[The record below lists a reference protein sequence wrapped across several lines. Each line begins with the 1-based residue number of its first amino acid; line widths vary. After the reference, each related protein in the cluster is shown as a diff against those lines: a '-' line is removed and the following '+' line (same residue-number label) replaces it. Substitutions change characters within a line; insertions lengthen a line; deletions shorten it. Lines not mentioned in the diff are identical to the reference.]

1 MTADQ
6 YLNQRLVVESVD
18 RGPYSPVRGVQTT
31 LKPILALWA
40 SGYLNSIEPS
50 GSFAKGT
57 ANAGGTD
64 IDLFLS
70 LSSITPIALKEVYWS
85 LFNAMKEAGYTPR
98 AQGVSIGVRVGA
110 YDVDLVPAKR
120 QDQYG
125 SDHSLYRSKT
135 GTWTKTN
142 VARHIAMVSGSG
154 RTSEIRLLKL
164 WRQRHGLDFPSFYL
178 ELVAIDALHR
188 KPVGALADNTLAALT
203 YIRDYITSARFI
215 DPANSANIISD
226 DLSNSEKATLAAA
239 AGAALKASN
248 WNQIVG

>member
-6 YLNQRLVVESVD
+6 YLLQRLAAEAVD
-18 RGPYSPVRGVQTT
+18 TGPYSPVRSVQTT
-31 LKPILALWA
+31 LTSILSRWA
-40 SGYLNSIEPS
+40 AGYLNTVEPS

-57 ANAGGTD
+57 ANASGTD

-70 LSSITPIALKEVYWS
+70 LSSTTPNTLKEIYTS
-85 LFNAMKEAGYTPR
+85 LFNAMQGAGYVPR
-98 AQGVSIGVRVGA
+98 AQTVSIGVRVGT

-125 SDHSLYRSKT
+125 SDHSLYRSKKDS
-135 GTWTKTN
+135 WTKTN
-142 VARHIAMVSGSG
+142 VVRHIALVSGSG
-154 RTSEIRLLKL
+154 RTNEIRLLKL

-188 KPVGALADNTLAALT
+188 KPVGALADNTWAALT
-203 YIRDYITSARFI
+203 YIRDNINTARFV

-226 DLSNSEKATLAAA
+226 DLTSSEKATLAAA
-239 AGAALKASN
+239 AGAALKATN
-248 WNQIVG
+248 WSQIVG

>member
-6 YLNQRLVVESVD
+6 YLRQRLVVEAVD
-18 RGPYSPVRGVQTT
+18 TGLYSPVRGVQTT
-31 LKPILALWA
+31 LNPVLTRWA

-70 LSSITPIALKEVYWS
+70 LSSTTPITLKEIYWS

-98 AQGVSIGVRVGA
+98 AQGVSIGVRVGT

-125 SDHSLYRSKT
+125 SDHSLYRNKT

-142 VARHIAMVSGSG
+142 VGRHIAMVSGSG

-164 WRQRHGLDFPSFYL
+164 WRQLHGLDFPSFYL

-188 KPVGALADNTLAALT
+188 KPVGALADNTWAALT
-203 YIRDYITSARFI
+203 YIRDNITTTRVI

-226 DLSNSEKATLAAA
+226 DLTCSEKATIAVA
-239 AGAALKASN
+239 AGAAIKTTN
-248 WNQIVG
+248 WSQIVG